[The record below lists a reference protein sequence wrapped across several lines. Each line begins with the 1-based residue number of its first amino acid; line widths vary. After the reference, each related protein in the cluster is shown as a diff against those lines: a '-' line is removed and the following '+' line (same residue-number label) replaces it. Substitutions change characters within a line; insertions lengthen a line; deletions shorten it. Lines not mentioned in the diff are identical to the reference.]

1 VSSGLAPLP
10 SEAAP
15 RRKPEELA
23 AVIPAD
29 VASRVHPWPILAAL
43 SVLVVLDL
51 PGLGADGWPFRTGL
65 VEPQGLFAPLVRM
78 AGGEWNMGLL
88 RAAALLGGLAVALAA
103 VRAWRAPT
111 WKPRTAVALGAV
123 VVTLLLAPAV
133 FLQAGLRE
141 ATAPWFYTNDST
153 YQIELAGE
161 LVANGENPYGHD
173 YNGSGLE
180 RFYTLHG
187 GVSRPATHPALRH
200 FAYFPGTPLSAAA
213 WRLLPAPLDDYRLFV
228 LLATLG
234 LFCAALLFDAP
245 FSWRIGIGA
254 ALAANPLAIQGAWF
268 GVADAPS
275 LFFVVLAFALLT
287 RSRYVWAAS
296 SLGTAVL
303 LKQFALIALPFFIVM
318 LLARGARRA
327 TLRGAGLVFGAVV
340 LSGFLPFLLADPSA
354 LWRDTVGYGTGTYA
368 INGYGLAPLLVR
380 AGVLGGHGAAYPFG
394 LVALAVWLPLTAWL
408 LWNQVQSRA
417 LWVGAAG
424 FAVSIF
430 VLLFVA
436 RVFHPS
442 YLVWP
447 LAGVALAALLASVAR
462 DQLPDNPSSVPSQA
476 SLSRRAASSSS
487 WPLS

>member
-15 RRKPEELA
+15 RREPEELA
-23 AVIPAD
+23 TVIPAD
-29 VASRVHPWPILAAL
+29 VASRVPPWPILATLA
-43 SVLVVLDL
+43 VVVVLDL
-51 PGLGADGWPFRTGL
+51 PGLGADGWRFRTGF
-65 VEPQGLFAPLVRM
+65 VEPQGLLGPLVRL
-78 AGGEWNMGLL
+78 AGGEWSLGLL
-88 RAAALLGGLAVALAA
+88 RAAALLAGLAVAFAA
-103 VRAWRAPT
+103 VRSWRAPT
-111 WKPRTAVALGAV
+111 WKPRTAVALAAV
-123 VVTLLLAPAV
+123 VVTLLVAPAV
-133 FLQAGLRE
+133 FLQAGLRD

-153 YQIELAGE
+153 YQIELAGG
-161 LVANGENPYGHD
+161 LVANGQNPYGHD
-173 YNGSGLE
+173 YEGSGLE

-187 GVSRPATHPALRH
+187 GASRANHPALRH

-213 WRLLPAPLDDYRLFV
+213 WRLLPAPLDDYRVFV
-228 LLATLG
+228 LLTTLG
-234 LFCAALLFDAP
+234 LFFAVLLFDAP
-245 FSWRIGIGA
+245 LPWRLGIGG
-254 ALAANPLAIQGAWF
+254 ALAANPLAIQSAWF

-275 LFFVVLAFALLT
+275 LFFLVLAFALLT
-287 RSRYVWAAS
+287 RPRYVWAAS

-303 LKQFALIALPFFIVM
+303 LKQFAVVALPFFIVM

-327 TLRGAGLVFGAVV
+327 TVRGAGLVFGAVV
-340 LSGFLPFLLADPSA
+340 AAGFLPFLLADPGA
-354 LWRDTVGYGTGTYA
+354 LWRDTVGYGTGSYP

-380 AGVLGGHGAAYPFG
+380 AGILDGHGAAYPFA
-394 LVALAVWLPLTAWL
+394 LVALGLWLPLTAWL
-408 LWNQVQSRA
+408 LWNQLQSRA

-447 LAGVALAALLASVAR
+447 LAGVALAALLASVGR
-462 DQLPDNPSSVPSQA
+462 DQLPDNPSSVRSQA

-487 WPLS
+487 WPPS